1 VSSPSKKIKPSK
13 LSFVVLAEIVMTLGR
28 ASLSSFLFLCFHL
41 LAPLLYTTSNAAL
54 SSSILQVY
62 NCSTSGNYT
71 AGGAYASNV
80 NKFLSVLPENA
91 ISKNGGFY
99 NGTVGEGPDTVYGLA
114 MCPADYSRA
123 DCGDCLTAAAASN
136 DGGLT
141 SLCPGS
147 TTVLAM
153 FERCLVRYSDVDFFG
168 IPVLCHCNFVLS
180 PVSFTKL
187 LYMLRQY
194 LDSLFLFFLLTGSLI
209 EIVGHTHCSK

>member
-1 VSSPSKKIKPSK
+1 
-13 LSFVVLAEIVMTLGR
+13 MTLGR

-168 IPVLCHCNFVLS
+168 IPEQGNSVLCHCNFVLS
-180 PVSFTKL
+180 PVSFTTI
-187 LYMLRQY
+187 YAETVFRQY
-194 LDSLFLFFLLTGSLI
+194 FFYSF
-209 EIVGHTHCSK
+209 C